1 MQNCIPAMVNTHP
14 GTRMAGLTNE
24 RYSKVGNR
32 TMLTPDLKI
41 IKNLPKETE

>member
-1 MQNCIPAMVNTHP
+1 MNTHP